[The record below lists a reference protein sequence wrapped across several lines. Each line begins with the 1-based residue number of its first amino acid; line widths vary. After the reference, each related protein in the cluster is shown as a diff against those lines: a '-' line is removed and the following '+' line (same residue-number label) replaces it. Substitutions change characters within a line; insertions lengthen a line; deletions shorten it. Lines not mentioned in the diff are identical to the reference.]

1 MFTFAEIFDQILK
14 DEFIFPS
21 TAWSLFHCHCNA
33 GGWACLVI
41 GSSYSTAAGDKLWS
55 EKYRP
60 LLNMGADKKNVV
72 VLGWHVV
79 AHGCQHGGRQKKK
92 NNLGWHGVGH
102 GGRHGSRQKKRI
114 FFCSW
119 LTCCC
124 TWCYVNGPIFF
135 RPKLLYPTCVVM
147 LIWPILFRPEPLYPT
162 CVSSM
167 LCEFIIVAINAP

>member
-41 GSSYSTAAGDKLWS
+41 GSSYSTTAAGDKLWS

-79 AHGCQHGGRQKKK
+79 AHGGRHGGRQKKK
-92 NNLGWHGVGH
+92 TILADMELDMVADKEVDVADMLAGH
-102 GGRHGSRQKKRI
+102 G
-114 FFCSW
+114 C
-119 LTCCC
+119 
-124 TWCYVNGPIFF
+124 
-135 RPKLLYPTCVVM
+135 
-147 LIWPILFRPEPLYPT
+147 
-162 CVSSM
+162 
-167 LCEFIIVAINAP
+167 

>member
-41 GSSYSTAAGDKLWS
+41 GSSYSTTAAGDKLWS

-72 VLGWHVV
+72 VLG
-79 AHGCQHGGRQKKK
+79 
-92 NNLGWHGVGH
+92 
-102 GGRHGSRQKKRI
+102 
-114 FFCSW
+114 
-119 LTCCC
+119 
-124 TWCYVNGPIFF
+124 
-135 RPKLLYPTCVVM
+135 
-147 LIWPILFRPEPLYPT
+147 
-162 CVSSM
+162 
-167 LCEFIIVAINAP
+167 

>member
-41 GSSYSTAAGDKLWS
+41 GSSYSTTAAGDKLWS

-79 AHGCQHGGRQKKK
+79 AHGGQQDGRHGGRHSGKQKNYFFVVLGWHVVAHGGRHGGRQKKK
-92 NNLGWHGVGH
+92 PILADMELDMVADKEVDVADMLAGH
-102 GGRHGSRQKKRI
+102 G
-114 FFCSW
+114 C
-119 LTCCC
+119 
-124 TWCYVNGPIFF
+124 
-135 RPKLLYPTCVVM
+135 
-147 LIWPILFRPEPLYPT
+147 
-162 CVSSM
+162 
-167 LCEFIIVAINAP
+167 